1 MKALVVQ
8 SVSKSYDGF
17 QAVHELSFEVEP
29 GEIFG
34 LLGPNGAGK
43 TTTIRMMMDIIK
55 PDAGQISLLGQPLTE
70 VLKDRIGYLP
80 EERGLYRNLKVID
93 TLVYLAVLKGVDRAA
108 ATRRSD
114 ELLERIDLVDYRNRK
129 VNELSKGM
137 QQKLQFVTTIV
148 HDPDLVVLDEPF
160 GGLDPINTQL
170 IKEMIGELRSRG
182 KTVILST
189 HMMNQVEE
197 MANRILLIHRGRAV
211 LYGPLEEI
219 LARYAGNAVRLQ
231 AEGDLEGLAGVQR
244 MQPDHRGIELILADG
259 TTPQDI
265 LRQLVERQVIVKR
278 FEIATPPLADIFI
291 AAVEGTP

>member
-1 MKALVVQ
+1 MKALAVQ
-8 SVSKSYDGF
+8 SVSKSYNGF
-17 QAVHELSFEVEP
+17 QAVCDLSFEVEP

-55 PDAGQISLLGQPLTE
+55 PDAGQITLLGQPLTE
-70 VLKDRIGYLP
+70 PLKDRIGYLP
-80 EERGLYRNLKVID
+80 EERGLYRGLKVID
-93 TLVYLAVLKGVDRAA
+93 TLVYLALLKGIDRRTAA
-108 ATRRSD
+108 RRSD
-114 ELLERIDLVDYRNRK
+114 ELLQRVDLADYRNRK

-137 QQKLQFVTTIV
+137 QQKLQFVATII

-160 GGLDPINTQL
+160 AGLDPINTQL
-170 IKEMIGELRSRG
+170 IKEMIGELRDRG

-189 HMMNQVEE
+189 HMMSQVEE

-219 LARYAGNAVRLQ
+219 QARYAGNAVRLQ
-231 AEGDLEGLAGVQR
+231 AEGNLEGLAGVQR
-244 MQPDHRGIELILADG
+244 MQPNQRGIELVLTDG
-259 TTPQDI
+259 TSPQDI
-265 LRQLVERQVIVKR
+265 LRQLIERGVTVKR

-291 AAVEGTP
+291 AAVESTP